1 MKHLSIK
8 RKILNTLCVASLL
21 MTATVVQAFDH
32 QHLVFTELLSEV
44 VKPSPDKKQTRVD
57 YTQLHQK
64 SELLSRYLTALSAVE
79 EDEYDSWT
87 DDQQLSFLIN
97 AYNAFTL
104 DLIDQNF
111 EKFIADKSISIQ
123 ELVVFQ
129 KNQAESI
136 KDLGSFFS
144 SPWDKTFFTLL
155 GEERNLND
163 LEHDMIRVWF
173 ERPRIHAALVCAAV
187 SCPPLRNES
196 FVADKLDQ
204 QLDDQMRKFLSDDKR
219 NTVKIDKKTVYL
231 SSIFKWYDEDFE
243 QGLQGFDSLED
254 LIEVYQDDIAN
265 SPQQLAWLKKQNFRI
280 RYLDYDWRLN
290 DVSNFD

>member
-1 MKHLSIK
+1 
-8 RKILNTLCVASLL
+8 
-21 MTATVVQAFDH
+21 MTTTVVQAFDH
-32 QHLVFTELLSEV
+32 QHLVFTELLNEV

-57 YTQLHQK
+57 YTQLHLK
-64 SELLSRYLTALSAVE
+64 SELLSRYLKVLTAVK

-87 DDQQLSFLIN
+87 DEQQLSFLIN

-104 DLIDQNF
+104 ELIDQNF
-111 EKFIADKSISIQ
+111 EKFKADKSLTVQ

-144 SPWDKTFFTLL
+144 TPWDKKFFHLL
-155 GEERNLND
+155 GEKRNLND
-163 LEHDMIRVWF
+163 LEHDMIREWF

-196 FVADKLDQ
+196 FIADKLDQ
-204 QLDDQMRKFLSDDKR
+204 QLDDQMRLFLSDDKR
-219 NTVKIDKKTVYL
+219 NTINMNKNTVYL

-254 LIEVYQDDIAN
+254 LIEVYQTDIAN
-265 SPQQLAWLKKQNFRI
+265 TPKQLAWLKKQDYRI